1 MIFFL
6 FLIFAAL
13 LFVDYV
19 PERIDSDRRTAE
31 AALILEEP
39 VDGVEGY
46 TLFSSVDLADADF
59 QKSERR
65 VLLID
70 LKKDWKELER
80 LVKENQVVI
89 LTGIPPKTPE
99 EVAQLLDENQVL
111 SGYIEFDERG
121 AFVQEVMKHR
131 KYLPWCFGF
140 IC

>member
-1 MIFFL
+1 LIFFL

-89 LTGIPPKTPE
+89 LTGKIGR
-99 EVAQLLDENQVL
+99 A
-111 SGYIEFDERG
+111 SCRER
-121 AFVQEVMKHR
+121 V
-131 KYLPWCFGF
+131 
-140 IC
+140 